1 MSDYNIVKHLQ
12 DENRKLNKNLTE
24 VKNELQKVQLERDDW
39 IRCAKH
45 FIRCTSQ
52 HAQQQQH
59 YQGCGGISKTYT
71 SKGIDE
77 WYTEENTI
85 KLIEEEHQ
93 QKIKK
98 LRDEMKTKFGKVEKE
113 NKLLKENYNQL
124 KDKLKVLQDFTAE
137 QQKLRDEMKTK
148 FDKVEKE
155 NKLLK
160 ENYNQLK
167 DKLMILH
174 DVTAE
179 QLKVVRENVR
189 GMEFAFIGGFFSK
202 FFNLLSSGER
212 RPPFYTNKNMLTL
225 YELRCKHTKTI
236 LIPKVKK
243 SLINIS
249 NILIKTVKSEKLLNC
264 YDYDC

>member
-1 MSDYNIVKHLQ
+1 MSDYNIVKNLQ

-24 VKNELQKVQLERDDW
+24 VKNELQKVQLERDDYL
-39 IRCAKH
+39 RLAEH
-45 FIRCTSQ
+45 FIRFTSQ
-52 HAQQQQH
+52 R
-59 YQGCGGISKTYT
+59 YDREYGGISKTYT
-71 SKGIDE
+71 SEGIDE
-77 WYTEENTI
+77 WYTEKNTME
-85 KLIEEEHQ
+85 LIEEKHQ
-93 QKIKK
+93 QKIK
-98 LRDEMKTKFGKVEKE
+98 
-113 NKLLKENYNQL
+113 
-124 KDKLKVLQDFTAE
+124 
-137 QQKLRDEMKTK
+137 KLRDEMKTK

-167 DKLMILH
+167 DKLKVLH

-249 NILIKTVKSEKLLNC
+249 NILIKTVKSEKLLYC

>member
-24 VKNELQKVQLERDDW
+24 VKNELQKVQLERDDSL
-39 IRCAKH
+39 RLAKH
-45 FIRCTSQ
+45 FIRFISQ
-52 HAQQQQH
+52 RYDQE
-59 YQGCGGISKTYT
+59 YGGISKTYT

-77 WYTEENTI
+77 WYTEENTM
-85 KLIEEEHQ
+85 KFIEEEHQ
-93 QKIKK
+93 QKIK
-98 LRDEMKTKFGKVEKE
+98 
-113 NKLLKENYNQL
+113 
-124 KDKLKVLQDFTAE
+124 
-137 QQKLRDEMKTK
+137 KLRDEMKTK

-167 DKLMILH
+167 DKLKVLH

-249 NILIKTVKSEKLLNC
+249 NILIKTVKSEKLLYC

>member
-39 IRCAKH
+39 LRLAKH
-45 FIRCTSQ
+45 FIRFTSQ
-52 HAQQQQH
+52 RYEQE
-59 YQGCGGISKTYT
+59 YGGISKTYT
-71 SKGIDE
+71 SEGIDE
-77 WYTEENTI
+77 WYTEKNTME
-85 KLIEEEHQ
+85 LIEEEHQ
-93 QKIKK
+93 QNIK
-98 LRDEMKTKFGKVEKE
+98 
-113 NKLLKENYNQL
+113 
-124 KDKLKVLQDFTAE
+124 
-137 QQKLRDEMKTK
+137 KLRDEMKTK

-167 DKLMILH
+167 DKLKVLH

-249 NILIKTVKSEKLLNC
+249 NILIKTVKSEKLLYC

>member
-39 IRCAKH
+39 LRLAKH
-45 FIRCTSQ
+45 FIRFTSQ
-52 HAQQQQH
+52 RYDQE
-59 YQGCGGISKTYT
+59 YGGISKTYT
-71 SKGIDE
+71 SEGIDE
-77 WYTEENTI
+77 WYTEKNTMV
-85 KLIEEEHQ
+85 LIEEEHQ
-93 QKIKK
+93 QKIK
-98 LRDEMKTKFGKVEKE
+98 
-113 NKLLKENYNQL
+113 
-124 KDKLKVLQDFTAE
+124 
-137 QQKLRDEMKTK
+137 KLRDEMKTK

-167 DKLMILH
+167 DKLKVLH

-202 FFNLLSSGER
+202 FFNLLSSGEQ
-212 RPPFYTNKNMLTL
+212 L
-225 YELRCKHTKTI
+225 
-236 LIPKVKK
+236 
-243 SLINIS
+243 
-249 NILIKTVKSEKLLNC
+249 
-264 YDYDC
+264 

>member
-24 VKNELQKVQLERDDW
+24 VKNELQKVQLERDDYL
-39 IRCAKH
+39 RLAEH
-45 FIRCTSQ
+45 FIRFTSQ
-52 HAQQQQH
+52 R
-59 YQGCGGISKTYT
+59 YDREYGGISKTYT
-71 SKGIDE
+71 SEGIDE
-77 WYTEENTI
+77 WYTEKNTME
-85 KLIEEEHQ
+85 LIEEEHQ
-93 QKIKK
+93 QKIK
-98 LRDEMKTKFGKVEKE
+98 
-113 NKLLKENYNQL
+113 
-124 KDKLKVLQDFTAE
+124 
-137 QQKLRDEMKTK
+137 KLRDEMKTK

-167 DKLMILH
+167 DKLKVLH

-249 NILIKTVKSEKLLNC
+249 NILIKTVKSEKLLYC
-264 YDYDC
+264 YYDYDC